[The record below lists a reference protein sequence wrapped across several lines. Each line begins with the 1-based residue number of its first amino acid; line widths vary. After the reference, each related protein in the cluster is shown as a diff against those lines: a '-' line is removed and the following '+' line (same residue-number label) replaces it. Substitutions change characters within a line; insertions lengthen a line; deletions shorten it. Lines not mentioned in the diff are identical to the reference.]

1 MTLKTC
7 PGRSITKPVGNT
19 KSPTATIE
27 AIPRAI
33 QPAKRPRLGGLG
45 ASKNVIAP
53 MLGSATRISAKD
65 TNALGEQEQFDSGF
79 AACLAKDRVVFS

>member
-1 MTLKTC
+1 M
-7 PGRSITKPVGNT
+7 
-19 KSPTATIE
+19 
-27 AIPRAI
+27 
-33 QPAKRPRLGGLG
+33 G